1 MTPST
6 KEYSETSD
14 FSDNL
19 SLSLKRDT
27 ISYYGGIVSDASDD
41 HSLTDF
47 SDNNDNNKNKNNI
60 QNVTFQWD
68 EEESDSQ
75 IVYLT
80 GNFCKWKQ
88 YFIMPK
94 INNIYTITL
103 PLPKDLHKF
112 RFRINGVF
120 KLNKKYPIMKDGD
133 NECNYIDTSEINNR
147 NTKSKK
153 SPISVNNSD
162 EDLIEEENSLSC
174 SDSSLL
180 YEPELEEEE
189 EKIKRLRKLKIK
201 KIKYSMIFPKKDRLN
216 NYAPNVPYCYNY
228 IYNIDIISPQKYIG
242 KSKYY
247 EPKENNILGDNS
259 SYKKIAVLPV
269 GEINHIHSNNLIAS
283 GARSLCSS
291 FVRYRNKFITFLY
304 YKPFNQ

>member
-6 KEYSETSD
+6 KEYSETSE
-14 FSDNL
+14 FSDVL
-19 SLSLKRDT
+19 SLSLKREN
-27 ISYYGGIVSDASDD
+27 ISYYGGILSNLSDD

-47 SDNNDNNKNKNNI
+47 SDNNDNHKNKNKT

-112 RFRINGVF
+112 RFRINDVF

-133 NECNYIDTSEINNR
+133 NECNYIDTSEINKI

-189 EKIKRLRKLKIK
+189 EKIKILRKLKIK